1 MSRRRYS
8 RPRANPPQRYR
19 QDERPVAVAAVV
31 ALEAKD
37 VIELRKMATDQ
48 EIPEVVDLSKDDL
61 IQKLLEVNG
70 SGDEAGQDLLQT
82 GILEIIDEG
91 YGFLRKDQHWLP
103 SREDIYV
110 SQSQIRRFGLRTG
123 DEVSGQVRNPKN
135 GEKYQGI
142 VRVVAV
148 NSMDPEATV
157 GRPLFERLTPIFP
170 DEHLI
175 LEHDKKEMT
184 TRIIDLV
191 APIGRG
197 QRGLIVSPPK
207 AGKTELMKRVAQ
219 GLLQRYSDLHIIVA
233 LIGERPEEVTDW
245 QRSVDAEV
253 ISSTF
258 DETPDSH
265 CRVAEMTIARAKR
278 LVESGKNIVVFLD
291 SITRLSR
298 AYNLSVPTSGKTLTG
313 GIDPAA
319 LVPPKTFFGS
329 GRNIEHGG
337 SLTMLASCLID
348 TGSRM
353 DEVIYEEFK
362 GTGNWELILNRKLS
376 ERGTFPAVD
385 VLRSGTRRVEL
396 LLDEDKNKTLWLL
409 RRMLSAV
416 GDESAI
422 ELMMDQIR
430 KTDTNEQFL
439 ETLTKQSL

>member
-219 GLLQRYSDLHIIVA
+219 GLLERYSDLHIIVA